1 LKFGKT
7 ASIGDTI

>member
-1 LKFGKT
+1 LEFGKT